1 MRDCKRDR
9 RERRNRVAFFVIL
22 LLLFGMISL
31 KIDNSLLS
39 SDSIVPSRDKNMYRV
54 RREPKDSL
62 DVIIVGDSLTY
73 SSVSPLQLWKA
84 HGFTSY
90 VCGQWGQK
98 IIETE
103 DMLKTALRKQKPRV
117 VILETDV
124 LFRAQM
130 DARHL
135 NDGIETGLK
144 YYMPVF
150 RGHDIW
156 KFLVMKKE
164 YKLENYKGFVL
175 RTDVKP
181 YEKGDYMK
189 KNKKE
194 VKLQDTVLTHMEN
207 IINLCEKSGAEL
219 VLLGTP
225 SPLNYSYSRSKSV
238 SEYAREKSLVW
249 LDMNYL
255 LKEIGINWKTDSLD
269 EGDHLNFSG
278 AEKVTKYLG
287 KYLSDKYKLPDHR
300 GDSAYASW
308 TKESLVYEEKAAKI
322 LNKLRGEKK

>member
-1 MRDCKRDR
+1 MRVFKRAG
-9 RERRNRVAFFVIL
+9 RERRNRFAFFVIL
-22 LLLFGMISL
+22 LLLFGLISM
-31 KIDNSLLS
+31 KTDSFMLS
-39 SDSIVPSRDKNMYRV
+39 NDSIVPSRDKTLYRV
-54 RREPKDSL
+54 RREPADSL

-73 SSVSPLQLWKA
+73 SSVSPLQLWKE

-103 DMLKTALRKQKPRV
+103 DMLKTALHRQKPRV

-124 LFRAQM
+124 LFRTQM

-156 KFLVMKKE
+156 KSLVIKKE
-164 YKLENYKGFVL
+164 YKLENYKGFVF

-189 KNKKE
+189 KNTKE
-194 VKLQDTVLTHMEN
+194 VKLEDTILSHMEN

-219 VLLGTP
+219 ILLGTP
-225 SPLNYSYSRSKSV
+225 SPINYNYARSKAV

-269 EGDHLNFSG
+269 QGDHLNFSG

-287 KYLSDKYKLPDHR
+287 KYLAEKYKLPDHR
-300 GDSAYASW
+300 EDSAYASW
-308 TKESLVYEEKAAKI
+308 AKESLVYEEEAAKV
-322 LNKLRGEKK
+322 LNKLRGDKK

>member
-1 MRDCKRDR
+1 MRDFKRAG

-22 LLLFGMISL
+22 FLLFGLISL

-62 DVIIVGDSLTY
+62 DVLIVGDSLTY

-156 KFLVMKKE
+156 KSLVMKKE

>member
-156 KFLVMKKE
+156 KSLVMKKE

>member
-156 KFLVMKKE
+156 KSLVMKKE

-189 KNKKE
+189 KNKKD

>member
-1 MRDCKRDR
+1 MRDFKRDR
-9 RERRNRVAFFVIL
+9 RERRNCVAFFVIL
-22 LLLFGMISL
+22 FLLFGLISL

-54 RREPKDSL
+54 RREPADSL

-73 SSVSPLQLWKA
+73 SSVSPMQLWKA

-90 VCGQWGQK
+90 VCGQWSQK

-103 DMLKTALRKQKPRV
+103 DMLKTVLRRQKPRV

-124 LFRAQM
+124 LFRTQM

-156 KFLVMKKE
+156 KSLVMKKE
-164 YKLENYKGFVL
+164 YKLENYKGFVF
-175 RTDVKP
+175 RTEVKP
-181 YEKGDYMK
+181 YKNGDYMK
-189 KNKKE
+189 KNKKK

-207 IINLCEKSGAEL
+207 IINLCEESGAEL
-219 VLLGTP
+219 ILLGTP
-225 SPLNYSYSRSKSV
+225 SPINYNYARNKAV

-255 LKEIGINWKTDSLD
+255 LEEIGINWKTDSLD
-269 EGDHLNFSG
+269 KGDHLNFSG

-287 KYLSDKYKLPDHR
+287 RYLSDKYKLPDHR
-300 GDSAYASW
+300 GDSAYAAW
-308 TKESLVYEEKAAKI
+308 AEESLVYEEKAAKI
-322 LNKLRGEKK
+322 LNKLRGDKK